1 MTGDQQQQRS
11 FSTRFFI
18 IFCIFF
24 LLTAGLRNNAVAQ
37 VYSSAMPSHLQ
48 KSCSIDRDGA
58 VVDFTVTGRMPEQA
72 RMSVTSVER
81 EDEEGNPMLAAYDI
95 TLTDGRGQEWQPAYG
110 QPAQVTITD
119 PNFGHGKKL
128 DIYHETD
135 EGREYVTTVI
145 SANNTVTFPAKHFS
159 VYVIGTPN
167 GRNRMVV
174 SLVFPRGY
182 DTAQSPDV
190 LLYDTLSVLV
200 KCRDTIYNNL
210 YIPRLIYPPNIT
222 YIPPKT
228 DFFGWSLNKNHTAAA
243 TDRMTIDGVRSL
255 VIEHLK
261 QPNVL
266 TEDLGDTMIFYAVL
280 LKTYNIYY
288 RSQSKSNV
296 VIGAHQRR

>member
-159 VYVIGTPN
+159 VYE
-167 GRNRMVV
+167 RR
-174 SLVFPRGY
+174 
-182 DTAQSPDV
+182 
-190 LLYDTLSVLV
+190 
-200 KCRDTIYNNL
+200 
-210 YIPRLIYPPNIT
+210 
-222 YIPPKT
+222 
-228 DFFGWSLNKNHTAAA
+228 
-243 TDRMTIDGVRSL
+243 
-255 VIEHLK
+255 HL
-261 QPNVL
+261 
-266 TEDLGDTMIFYAVL
+266 
-280 LKTYNIYY
+280 
-288 RSQSKSNV
+288 
-296 VIGAHQRR
+296 

>member
-37 VYSSAMPSHLQ
+37 VHSSVAPSHLR

-119 PNFGHGKKL
+119 PIPRCASLRHAFCAGEVPRHHL
-128 DIYHETD
+128 QQSVHPPAYL
-135 EGREYVTTVI
+135 
-145 SANNTVTFPAKHFS
+145 PAKHHLHPS
-159 VYVIGTPN
+159 QN
-167 GRNRMVV
+167 GLLR
-174 SLVFPRGY
+174 LV
-182 DTAQSPDV
+182 AEQ
-190 LLYDTLSVLV
+190 
-200 KCRDTIYNNL
+200 
-210 YIPRLIYPPNIT
+210 
-222 YIPPKT
+222 
-228 DFFGWSLNKNHTAAA
+228 
-243 TDRMTIDGVRSL
+243 
-255 VIEHLK
+255 
-261 QPNVL
+261 
-266 TEDLGDTMIFYAVL
+266 
-280 LKTYNIYY
+280 
-288 RSQSKSNV
+288 KS
-296 VIGAHQRR
+296 HRRRY